1 MDTTLPSSQKQPS
14 SVGSASSSFPMKSV
28 MSGGHKES
36 EAFGSSISMEEIQLP
51 ETVVPDE
58 LKDVGVVVHPE
69 VPDIPPDL
77 AQLGV
82 QPSGPAQTVIQS
94 TLPQV
99 KLPLPDEEV
108 EKGLHEQLTSSLR
121 WLAQWCI
128 RQLHLAHVT
137 LKVVHGKVMRV
148 RYG

>member
-1 MDTTLPSSQKQPS
+1 MPLPGSQKHAD
-14 SVGSASSSFPMKSV
+14 SVGSTTTSAPVNPISSS
-28 MSGGHKES
+28 GNKES
-36 EAFGSSISMEEIQLP
+36 EAIGSGLSMEEIQLP
-51 ETVVPDE
+51 EAVVSDE
-58 LKDVGVVVHPE
+58 LKDAGVVVHPDA
-69 VPDIPPDL
+69 PDIPLDL

-82 QPSGPAQTVIQS
+82 QPSGPTQAFIPPS
-94 TLPQV
+94 LPQV

-108 EKGLHEQLTSSLR
+108 EKGLHEQMTSSLR

-128 RQLHLAHVT
+128 RQLQLAHVT